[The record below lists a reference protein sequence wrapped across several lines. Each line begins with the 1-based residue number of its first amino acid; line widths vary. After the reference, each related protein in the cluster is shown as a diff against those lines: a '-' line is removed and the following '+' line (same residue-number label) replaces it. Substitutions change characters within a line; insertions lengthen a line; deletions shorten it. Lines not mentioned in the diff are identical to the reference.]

1 MTWRLGMARPDPSD
15 RSQWSVVIPVLQEAQ
30 QLPSLLAQLQGPE
43 EVWVVDGGSR
53 DGSGQIAR
61 LMGAHWLRSAPSRG
75 AQLRLGAAQATRPWL
90 LFLHAD
96 ARLPSH
102 WASVLAAAL
111 RDPAVAAAAFHL
123 RVNGRGWKL
132 RLLEQLVDWRCRC
145 RGLPY
150 GDQGLA
156 LAADVYKRSG
166 GYRSIPLMEDLE
178 LVQRLH
184 GYGRVV
190 LASGAV
196 KVSARRWQRLGVWRS
211 SWRNVQLRRAWRQ
224 GVPIDELAGR
234 Y

>member
-1 MTWRLGMARPDPSD
+1 MTWRLGMVRPDPSD
-15 RSQWSVVIPVLQEAQ
+15 RSQWRVVIPVLQEAH

-43 EVWVVDGGSR
+43 EVWVVDGGSQ

-61 LMGAHWLRSAPSRG
+61 LMGAHWLRSPASRG
-75 AQLRLGAAQATRPWL
+75 QQLRLGAAQATRPWL

-96 ARLPSH
+96 ARLPQH
-102 WASVLAAAL
+102 WSAVLAAVL
-111 RDPAVAAAAFHL
+111 SDPGVAAAAFRL
-123 RVNGRGWKL
+123 KVRGRGWKL
-132 RLLEQLVDWRCRC
+132 RLLEQLVDWRCRS

-156 LAADVYKRSG
+156 LAADVYQRSG
-166 GYRSIPLMEDLE
+166 GYQAIPLMEDLE

-190 LASGAV
+190 LAPGSV
-196 KVSARRWQRLGVWRS
+196 DVSARRWQRLGVWRS
-211 SWRNVQLRRAWRQ
+211 CWRNARLRCGWRQ
-224 GVPIDELAGR
+224 GVPIEELAAR

>member
-1 MTWRLGMARPDPSD
+1 M
-15 RSQWSVVIPVLQEAQ
+15 
-30 QLPSLLAQLQGPE
+30 
-43 EVWVVDGGSR
+43 
-53 DGSGQIAR
+53 
-61 LMGAHWLRSAPSRG
+61 
-75 AQLRLGAAQATRPWL
+75 RLGAAQATRPWL

-111 RDPAVAAAAFHL
+111 RDPAVAAAAFRL

-156 LAADVYKRSG
+156 LAADVYRRSG
-166 GYRSIPLMEDLE
+166 GYQSIPLMEDLE

-190 LASGAV
+190 LAPGAV
-196 KVSARRWQRLGVWRS
+196 QVSARRWQRLGVWRS

-224 GVPIDELAGR
+224 GVPIDQLAGR

>member
-1 MTWRLGMARPDPSD
+1 MTWRLGMVRPDPGD

-30 QLPSLLAQLQGPE
+30 QLPSLLAQLQGQE

-61 LMGAHWLRSAPSRG
+61 SMGAHWLRSEASRG
-75 AQLRLGAAQATRPWL
+75 VQLRLGAAQATRPWL

-96 ARLPSH
+96 ARLPSQ
-102 WASVLAAAL
+102 WPLVLARVL
-111 RDPAVAAAAFHL
+111 RDPAVAAAAFRL
-123 RVNGRGWKL
+123 RVNGCGWKL

-156 LAADVYKRSG
+156 LAADVYQRSG
-166 GYRSIPLMEDLE
+166 GYQPIPLMEDLE

-184 GYGRVV
+184 RYGDVV
-190 LASGAV
+190 QTPAAV
-196 KVSARRWQRLGVWRS
+196 QVSARRWQRLGVWRS
-211 SWRNVQLRRAWRQ
+211 SWRNAQLRRAWRK
-224 GVPIDELAGR
+224 GVPIDQLAGR

>member
-1 MTWRLGMARPDPSD
+1 MIRVDPF
-15 RSQWSVVIPVLQEAQ
+15 IP
-30 QLPSLLAQLQGPE
+30 
-43 EVWVVDGGSR
+43 
-53 DGSGQIAR
+53 
-61 LMGAHWLRSAPSRG
+61 
-75 AQLRLGAAQATRPWL
+75 
-90 LFLHAD
+90 
-96 ARLPSH
+96 
-102 WASVLAAAL
+102 
-111 RDPAVAAAAFHL
+111 
-123 RVNGRGWKL
+123 L

-211 SWRNVQLRRAWRQ
+211 SWRNMQLRRAWRQ
-224 GVPIDELAGR
+224 GVAIDELACR

>member
-1 MTWRLGMARPDPSD
+1 MTWPPGMVRPDPSD

-61 LMGAHWLRSAPSRG
+61 LMGAHWLRSPASRG
-75 AQLRLGAAQATRPWL
+75 VQLRLGAAQATRPWL

-96 ARLPSH
+96 ARLPRQWS
-102 WASVLAAAL
+102 AVLAAAL
-111 RDPAVAAAAFHL
+111 CDPAVAAAAFQL
-123 RVNGRGWKL
+123 RVQGRGWKL
-132 RLLEQLVDWRCRC
+132 RLLEQLVDWRCRW

-156 LAADVYKRSG
+156 LAADVYQRSG
-166 GYRSIPLMEDLE
+166 GYRPLPLMEDLE

-184 GYGRVV
+184 GYGRVA
-190 LASGAV
+190 LAPASV
-196 KVSARRWQRLGVWRS
+196 QVSARRWQRLGVWRS
-211 SWRNVQLRRAWRQ
+211 SWRNARLRRAWRQ
-224 GVPIDELAGR
+224 GVPLEQLAAR